1 MFFSDINRMSKFTEK
16 LQNAWDKQDSLL
28 VVGLDPDEQRMPESI
43 LQSKDPI
50 FDFCKGIIDATAEF
64 ACAFKPQI
72 AYFASQGAEMTLIQ
86 LCHYI
91 SSTYPDLPI
100 LLDSKRGDI
109 GTTAEHYAK
118 EAFERYRADAITVN
132 PYLGFD
138 SIEPYLAWEDKGVI
152 ILCRTSN
159 QGGSDF
165 QFFESADGV
174 PLYLEVAKTVA
185 DKWNISGQCSLV
197 VGATFPEEI
206 AKVRACVGD
215 EMPLLVPGIGAQGGD
230 IEATV
235 MAGANSKGQG
245 LMINSARAILYAS
258 SDTDWQEAA
267 AEEARKTRDSIN
279 DARKKFLATQA
290 TKV

>member
-1 MFFSDINRMSKFTEK
+1 MSKFIEK
-16 LQNAWDKQDSLL
+16 LQNAWDKQNSLL
-28 VVGLDPDEQRMPESI
+28 VVGLDPDQQRMPESI
-43 LQSKDPI
+43 LQSKTPI
-50 FDFCKGIIDATAEF
+50 FDFCKGIIDATAQY

-72 AYFASQGAEMTLIQ
+72 AYFASQGAEMALTQ

-91 SSTYPDLPI
+91 SNTYPELPI

-109 GTTAEHYAK
+109 GTTADHYAK
-118 EAFERYRADAITVN
+118 EAFERYCADAITVN
-132 PYLGFD
+132 PYMGFD
-138 SIEPYLAWEDKGVI
+138 SIEPYLAWENKGVI

-165 QFFESADGV
+165 QFFESADGT

-185 DKWNISGQCSLV
+185 EKWNLSEQCSLV
-197 VGATFPEEI
+197 VGATFPEEL

-215 EMPLLVPGIGAQGGD
+215 DMALLVPGIGAQGGD

-258 SDTDWQEAA
+258 SGTDWQEAA
-267 AEEARKTRDSIN
+267 AAEARKTRDSIN
-279 DARKKFLATQA
+279 EAREKFLATKKE
-290 TKV
+290 TEEI

>member
-1 MFFSDINRMSKFTEK
+1 MSKFTEK
-16 LQNAWDKQDSLL
+16 IQNAWDKQNSLL
-28 VVGLDPDEQRMPESI
+28 VVGLDPDQQRMPESI
-43 LQSKDPI
+43 LKSKTPI
-50 FDFCKGIIDATAEF
+50 FDFCKGIIDATAEY

-72 AYFASQGAEMTLIQ
+72 AYFASQGAEMALTQ

-109 GTTAEHYAK
+109 GTTADHYAK

-138 SIEPYLAWEDKGVI
+138 SIEPYLAWENKGVI

-159 QGGSDF
+159 IGGSDF
-165 QFFESADGV
+165 QFFESADGT

-185 DKWNISGQCSLV
+185 EKWNLTGQCSLV

-206 AKVRACVGD
+206 AKVRAYVGD
-215 EMPLLVPGIGAQGGD
+215 DMPLLVPGIGAQGGD
-230 IEATV
+230 IEETV

-258 SDTDWQEAA
+258 SDNDWQEAA
-267 AEEARKTRDSIN
+267 AIEARRTRDNIN
-279 DARKKFLATQA
+279 LAREKFLAQKTA
-290 TKV
+290 D

>member
-1 MFFSDINRMSKFTEK
+1 MSKFIEK
-16 LQNAWDKQDSLL
+16 LQNAWDKQNSLL
-28 VVGLDPDEQRMPESI
+28 VVGLDPDQQSMPESI
-43 LQSKDPI
+43 LQSKTPI
-50 FDFCKGIIDATAEF
+50 FDFCKGIIDATAEY

-72 AYFASQGAEMTLIQ
+72 AYFASQGAEMALTQ

-91 SSTYPDLPI
+91 SNTYPELPI

-109 GTTAEHYAK
+109 GTTADHYAK
-118 EAFERYRADAITVN
+118 EAFERYCADAITVN
-132 PYLGFD
+132 PYMGFD
-138 SIEPYLAWEDKGVI
+138 SIEPYLAWENKGVI

-165 QFFESADGV
+165 QFFESADGT

-185 DKWNISGQCSLV
+185 EKWNLSEQCSLV
-197 VGATFPEEI
+197 VGATFPEEL

-215 EMPLLVPGIGAQGGD
+215 DMALLVPGIGAQGGD

-258 SDTDWQEAA
+258 SGTDWQEAA
-267 AEEARKTRDSIN
+267 AAEARKTRDSIN
-279 DARKKFLATQA
+279 EAREKFLATKKE
-290 TKV
+290 TEEI

>member
-1 MFFSDINRMSKFTEK
+1 MSKFIEK
-16 LQNAWDKQDSLL
+16 LQNAWDKQNSLL
-28 VVGLDPDEQRMPESI
+28 GVGLDPDQQRMPESI
-43 LQSKDPI
+43 LQSKTPI
-50 FDFCKGIIDATAEF
+50 FDFCKGIIDATAEY

-72 AYFASQGAEMTLIQ
+72 AYFASQGAEMALTQ

-91 SSTYPDLPI
+91 SNTYPELPI

-109 GTTAEHYAK
+109 GTTADHYAK
-118 EAFERYRADAITVN
+118 EAFERYCADAITVN
-132 PYLGFD
+132 PYMGFD
-138 SIEPYLAWEDKGVI
+138 SIEPYLAWENKGVI

-165 QFFESADGV
+165 QFFESADGT

-185 DKWNISGQCSLV
+185 EKWNLSEQCSLV
-197 VGATFPEEI
+197 VGATFPEEL

-215 EMPLLVPGIGAQGGD
+215 DMALLVPGIGAQGGD

-258 SDTDWQEAA
+258 SGTDWQEAA
-267 AEEARKTRDSIN
+267 AAEARKTRDSIN
-279 DARKKFLATQA
+279 EAREKFLATKKE
-290 TKV
+290 TEEI

>member
-1 MFFSDINRMSKFTEK
+1 MSKFTEK
-16 LQNAWDKQDSLL
+16 IQNAWDKQNSLL
-28 VVGLDPDEQRMPESI
+28 VVGLDPDQQRMPESI
-43 LQSKDPI
+43 LKSKTPI
-50 FDFCKGIIDATAEF
+50 FDFCKGIIDATAEY

-72 AYFASQGAEMTLIQ
+72 AYFASQGAEMALTQ

-109 GTTAEHYAK
+109 GTTADHYAK

-138 SIEPYLAWEDKGVI
+138 SIEPYLAWENKGVI

-159 QGGSDF
+159 IGGSDF
-165 QFFESADGV
+165 QFFESADGT

-185 DKWNISGQCSLV
+185 EKWNLTGQCSLV

-206 AKVRACVGD
+206 AKVRAYVGD
-215 EMPLLVPGIGAQGGD
+215 DMPLLIPGIGAQGGD
-230 IEATV
+230 IEETV

-258 SDTDWQEAA
+258 SDNDWQEAA
-267 AEEARKTRDSIN
+267 AIEARRTRDNIN
-279 DARKKFLATQA
+279 LAREKFLAQKA
-290 TKV
+290 AD

>member
-1 MFFSDINRMSKFTEK
+1 MSKFIEK
-16 LQNAWDKQDSLL
+16 LQNAWDKQNSLL
-28 VVGLDPDEQRMPESI
+28 VVGLDPDQQRMPESI
-43 LQSKDPI
+43 LQSKTPI
-50 FDFCKGIIDATAEF
+50 FDFCKGIIDATAEY

-72 AYFASQGAEMTLIQ
+72 AYFASQGAEMALTQ

-91 SSTYPDLPI
+91 SNTYPELPI

-109 GTTAEHYAK
+109 GTTADHYAK
-118 EAFERYRADAITVN
+118 EAFERYCADAITVN
-132 PYLGFD
+132 PYMGFD
-138 SIEPYLAWEDKGVI
+138 SIEPYLAWENKGVI

-165 QFFESADGV
+165 QFFESADGT

-185 DKWNISGQCSLV
+185 EKWNLSEQCSLV
-197 VGATFPEEI
+197 VGATFPEEL

-215 EMPLLVPGIGAQGGD
+215 DMALLVPGIGAQGGD
-230 IEATV
+230 IKATV

-258 SDTDWQEAA
+258 SGTDWQEAA
-267 AEEARKTRDSIN
+267 AAEARKTRDSIN
-279 DARKKFLATQA
+279 EAREKFLATKKE
-290 TKV
+290 TEEI

>member
-1 MFFSDINRMSKFTEK
+1 MYKFTDK
-16 LQNAWDKQDSLL
+16 LQNAWDKQNSLL
-28 VVGLDPDEQRMPESI
+28 VVGLDPDQQRMPESI
-43 LQSKDPI
+43 LQSKTPI
-50 FDFCKGIIDATAEF
+50 FDFCKGIIDATAPY

-72 AYFASQGAEMTLIQ
+72 AYFASQGAEMALTQ

-91 SSTYPDLPI
+91 STTYPDLPI

-109 GTTAEHYAK
+109 GTTADHYAK

-152 ILCRTSN
+152 ILSRTSN

-165 QFFESADGV
+165 QFFESADGT

-185 DKWNISGQCSLV
+185 DKWNYSGQCALV

-206 AKVRACVGD
+206 AKVRQVVGD

-235 MAGANSKGQG
+235 MAGANNKGQG
-245 LMINSARAILYAS
+245 LLINSARAILYAS
-258 SDTDWQEAA
+258 SDIDWQEAA
-267 AEEARKTRDSIN
+267 AAEAKATRDAIN
-279 DARKKFLATQA
+279 AVREQFLAQQA
-290 TKV
+290 